1 MFNITDQEA
10 MVTPAP
16 YAPNALDPNCHV
28 FEIEVEKYFDT
39 GDLVFTTPGTT
50 GNDDNWTTEVIFPN
64 GLNSI
69 LMAFPIHGFS
79 CPETIIECTL

>member
-39 GDLVFTTPGTT
+39 GDLVFTTPGTNEMMTIGLQKVSSRT
-50 GNDDNWTTEVIFPN
+50 GAI
-64 GLNSI
+64 
-69 LMAFPIHGFS
+69 
-79 CPETIIECTL
+79 